1 MTPEQFIDRLKRLQ
15 VLRGKLPGQVGE
27 MARSFFLDNYR
38 KGGFEDQ
45 TFVPWVER
53 KPVPAG
59 KTDKNKGRALLVKSG
74 KLRRSI
80 RVMEKGEGYVI
91 IGSDV
96 KYARFHNDGVEG
108 RLPQRQFIGP
118 SKALNVIVEKKIIS
132 DVIKALS

>member
-1 MTPEQFIDRLKRLQ
+1 MPPSHSSPESYRGFVFQYTCGNASACDLAGMTPEQFIDRLKRLQ

-27 MARSFFLDNYR
+27 MARSIFLDNYR

-96 KYARFHNDGVEG
+96 STNTK
-108 RLPQRQFIGP
+108 
-118 SKALNVIVEKKIIS
+118 
-132 DVIKALS
+132 